1 MSDSSKPHGL
11 QPTRL
16 FRPWDFPGKSI
27 GVGFH
32 FLLQI
37 LCLTLY
43 SFFIYLNLPEK
54 IPDYI
59 SNSVKIWLMQLKIW
73 QDKNNFIF
81 LTNKELIQLVFTFLH
96 VSKTF
101 H

>member
-1 MSDSSKPHGL
+1 
-11 QPTRL
+11 
-16 FRPWDFPGKSI
+16 
-27 GVGFH
+27 
-32 FLLQI
+32 
-37 LCLTLY
+37 
-43 SFFIYLNLPEK
+43 
-54 IPDYI
+54 
-59 SNSVKIWLMQLKIW
+59 MQLKIC